1 MSTISTT
8 FHPWKIPG
16 HPQVLGKQ
24 ATTTFT
30 CGGAHLLLRQ
40 ERFIDSNLE
49 VVHDLN
55 RSLAGRAAWS
65 YR

>member
-8 FHPWKIPG
+8 ISRARNSVVS
-16 HPQVLGKQ
+16 QVLGKQ
-24 ATTTFT
+24 GTTTLT
-30 CGGAHLLLRQ
+30 GEGAHLLLRQ

-49 VVHDLN
+49 VVQDLN